1 PEELSSVAE
10 KEELLDDQR
19 CANIIKP
26 VLSGNFFEGNKIR
39 CMPKCM
45 DPTNH
50 HYLLVTLLVVN
61 AMANEA
67 LPVFLG
73 HLVPA
78 WVAVLI
84 SVSFVLVFGEIIPSA
99 IFTGPKQLSIAA
111 KLAGCV
117 GVLKG
122 VLMPIVWPISLAL
135 DICLGHEV
143 DEGFNK
149 GKIKA
154 LVRLQFSQDNK
165 SAPSPGDITRDE
177 MDIIH
182 GTLDLAQKNVNDI
195 KESMET
201 AKMISSNTILDHDT
215 LAQLLH
221 WGHSRIFVYNGD
233 RLNIRGVLMVK
244 KLIVLDPNDKRPIS
258 HIPLRKPIVIK
269 PQETLLSTLNLFQM
283 GHSHLA
289 LISAD
294 PEAVRQ
300 AWEHGHAIPSHAV
313 PLGFLTIEDIF
324 EEMLKESVFDEEV
337 QVADLAQRLHLI
349 STGYKPFVN
358 LPYLLEK
365 ISAGM
370 MQNSKRLSIP
380 LLWKSASGAAK
391 LEVGLSFALQIGNQ
405 EQHSVDRIEI
415 HRRKVVHRDLKP
427 ENLLLDERKRIKIV
441 DFGLSN
447 TFREGQLLK
456 TACGSPCYA
465 PPEMI
470 EGKEYVP
477 VMCDVWSCGVILYA
491 MICGCLPFEDQTR
504 TPCTAR

>member
-1 PEELSSVAE
+1 
-10 KEELLDDQR
+10 
-19 CANIIKP
+19 
-26 VLSGNFFEGNKIR
+26 
-39 CMPKCM
+39 
-45 DPTNH
+45 
-50 HYLLVTLLVVN
+50 
-61 AMANEA
+61 MANEA

-324 EEMLKESVFDEEV
+324 EEMLKESVFDEEDREALHGIV
-337 QVADLAQRLHLI
+337 GKADKLDRLKSWAGRARTRVASRHLAQASVLAQDPRGF
-349 STGYKPFVN
+349 S
-358 LPYLLEK
+358 
-365 ISAGM
+365 S
-370 MQNSKRLSIP
+370 SLSIP

-391 LEVGLSFALQIGNQ
+391 LE
-405 EQHSVDRIEI
+405 D
-415 HRRKVVHRDLKP
+415 P
-427 ENLLLDERKRIKIV
+427 
-441 DFGLSN
+441 
-447 TFREGQLLK
+447 
-456 TACGSPCYA
+456 
-465 PPEMI
+465 
-470 EGKEYVP
+470 
-477 VMCDVWSCGVILYA
+477 
-491 MICGCLPFEDQTR
+491 
-504 TPCTAR
+504 